1 MAPARHQEDVG
12 RNGEHFASSIAA
24 YESDTDYSCISI
36 DSDDFDFPV
45 VEAPSSIEAQ
55 NGAGVTASIDAQR
68 VLPPADEQVQLLQ
81 TAGNGVQPHAN
92 QGDSSARGEEGV
104 DNAEPE
110 LCQEQREL
118 IDLIA
123 SGRNVFFT
131 GSAGCGKSTV
141 LKAAVR
147 KLQEMGKELGK
158 EVHVVAPTGRAALEV
173 DGMTAFNYMGWN
185 VDTLKDPIEKLRT
198 WARGRTRKNT
208 RHRLQRTEVL
218 IIDEISMMEN
228 HHLQRMN
235 ICMKQIKQ
243 GGHPAP
249 APFGGV
255 QVIVTGDFCQLP
267 PVKPFQHCIECGKEM
282 KQDDFETEY
291 NCPKNHGP
299 FKECDKWAFR
309 SRVWEECN
317 FIYVELKQIHR
328 QNDEK
333 FLKMLQKCRLGIP
346 LSMDETITLMDPRRH
361 VTDAT
366 RLFPTTKEVSRV
378 NKMELEKLKTK
389 EFTYQALDGF
399 NLNYHKELDDLWKHF
414 KDGTLE
420 ALEDHRLERQA
431 QLRIGMRVV
440 LQVNLDH
447 RAKLCNGSQGTI
459 FDFEKYDHAKLPRA
473 WSGRTGFS
481 GLHAEGPTIYGEN
494 AALREQQVK
503 SFISRQK
510 DKVWPRVRFH
520 NGLERT
526 IYAECMVTSFGHYKP
541 YALLYRTQ
549 IPLVAG
555 WAMTIHRS
563 QGMTLDRV
571 IVDLS
576 KAFEEAQVYVAL
588 SRVRSL
594 AGLKING
601 SSGGL
606 SVGHGG
612 NADVIRF
619 LREKSIASDLPPLEP
634 YDHLSS

>member
-45 VEAPSSIEAQ
+45 VDAPSSIEAQ

-68 VLPPADEQVQLLQ
+68 
-81 TAGNGVQPHAN
+81 PHAN
-92 QGDSSARGEEGV
+92 QGDSSAWGEEGV

-147 KLQEMGKELGK
+147 KLQEMGKELRK

-185 VDTLKDPIEKLRT
+185 VDTLKDPIEKLKT
-198 WARGRTRKNT
+198 WAQGYTRKNT

-228 HHLQRMN
+228 HHLERMD
-235 ICMKQIKQ
+235 ICMKKIKQ

-267 PVKPFQHCIECGKEM
+267 PVKPFQHCIECGKKM
-282 KQDDFETEY
+282 KDDDYGTER
-291 NCPKNHGP
+291 NCPENHGP
-299 FKECDKWAFR
+299 FQECDKWAFR

-346 LSMDETITLMDPRRH
+346 LSMDETNTLMDPRRH

-378 NKMELEKLKTK
+378 NKIEFEKLKTK
-389 EFTYQALDGF
+389 KFTYQALDGF
-399 NLNYHKELDDLWKHF
+399 NRNYHKELDDLWKHF
-414 KDGTLE
+414 EDGTLE
-420 ALEDHRLERQA
+420 ALEDHCLERQV
-431 QLRIGMRVV
+431 QLRTGMLVV
-440 LQVNLDH
+440 LQVNLDL

-459 FDFEKYDHAKLPRA
+459 VGFEAYDDAKRPRA
-473 WSGRTGFS
+473 WSGHTESS
-481 GLHAEGPTIYGEN
+481 GPHAEGPTIYGEN

-510 DKVWPRVRFH
+510 DKVWPRVRFQ

-526 IYAECMVTSFGHYKP
+526 IYAECMVTSAGNYKP

-549 IPLVAG
+549 IPLMAG

-571 IVDLS
+571 IVDLTR
-576 KAFEEAQVYVAL
+576 AFEEAQVYVAL

-601 SSGGL
+601 SSSGL

-634 YDHLSS
+634 